1 MNTARNGVS
10 AVLLPEDGG
19 ILVIGG
25 EDNDEE
31 DLATT
36 EVLDVAGNTTS
47 AGPELSSIRSF
58 CTAAKLPGDR
68 ILVIGGNSDGI
79 TVSSSEILGM
89 PAEEGHQQKRRRL
102 T

>member
-1 MNTARNGVS
+1 MNTARYCAS

-25 EDNDEE
+25 CNCDET

-36 EVLDVAGNTTS
+36 EVLDVARNTSS
-47 AGPELSSIRSF
+47 AGPELGIPRTS
-58 CTAAKLPGDR
+58 CTAANLPGDR

-89 PAEEGHQQKRRRL
+89 PAEEGHQQKRRR
-102 T
+102 